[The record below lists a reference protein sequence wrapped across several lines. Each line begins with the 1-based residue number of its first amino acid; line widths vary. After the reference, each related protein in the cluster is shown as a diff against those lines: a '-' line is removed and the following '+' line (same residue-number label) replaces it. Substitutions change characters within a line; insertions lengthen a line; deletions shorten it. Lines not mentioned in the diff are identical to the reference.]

1 MSEIIGDGRKDDHQV
16 SDAFQRASRSGSP
29 ERSRKR
35 RQPYPAPFSLRLT
48 EAERAALEAQAGDQP
63 LGAYIRARL
72 LADAGEPR
80 RKGRRPVK
88 DDAALARLLAEL
100 GKARLANNLNQLAKA
115 ANTGSLPITP
125 DTVQAILTACQDVKV
140 MRVCLLAA
148 LGFRPET
155 RP

>member
-1 MSEIIGDGRKDDHQV
+1 MSKIMSDGRDGLQI
-16 SDAFQRASRSGSP
+16 SDAFRKASKGTPQRHR
-29 ERSRKR
+29 RRK
-35 RQPYPAPFSLRLT
+35 QHQPAPFSLRLT
-48 EAERAALEAQAGDQP
+48 EAERAALEAQAGSQP

-72 LADAGEPR
+72 LEDTGEPR
-80 RKGRRPVK
+80 RHRRRPVK

>member
-1 MSEIIGDGRKDDHQV
+1 MKGIMRDGGGGSQV
-16 SDAFQRASRSGSP
+16 SDAFREASKGSP
-29 ERSRKR
+29 QRPRRRKQ
-35 RQPYPAPFSLRLT
+35 RQPAPFSPRLT
-48 EAERAALEAQAGDQP
+48 ETERAALEAQAGSQP

-72 LADAGEPR
+72 LEDAGEPR
-80 RKGRRPVK
+80 RSRRRPVR

-115 ANTGSLPITP
+115 ANTDSLPITP
-125 DTVQAILTACQDVKV
+125 DTVQAILSACQDVQI